1 MGFLSMEEAD
11 ARRWQVAFA
20 TCVDCGFGALFKV
33 DEDLWIESLGDTY
46 VNRARTNHP
55 GCSLRK
61 HNATLG
67 PIPLLHGTS
76 KKPLNPCIEVV
87 PVQDVYGNPY
97 TTWFG
102 GLDPVPM
109 AFAELWRSKRIVAAE
124 KPRLDA
130 EETVAMLGL
139 CARRGW

>member
-1 MGFLSMEEAD
+1 MACLSMEEAD

-20 TCVDCGFGALFKV
+20 TCVDCDFGALFKV
-33 DEDLWIESLGDTY
+33 DEDLRIESLGDTY
-46 VNRARTNHP
+46 VRSGRKNHP

-76 KKPLNPCIEVV
+76 NTPRNPRIEVV
-87 PVQDVYGNPY
+87 PVRDVYGNPH

-109 AFAELWRSKRIVAAE
+109 AFAELWRSRRIVAAE
-124 KPRLDA
+124 KPKLDT